1 MSQENNNNDP
11 NSFTN
16 LLSGWGNPYAGSSSN
31 PNPNP
36 NWENPNLFG
45 MSSQEVYEQHQTL
58 RYWQESQRQTTLNS
72 DFQNLQ
78 FTQQSQQSQTETY
91 EVPET
96 PTSPPKKG
104 KGRIKRKSKKK
115 TKNQP
120 KKMRKS
126 MQGPTRMNVG
136 PQVKKNYLPR
146 VGWPQV
152 RTTKSVVPKPKI
164 RFGSGL

>member
-36 NWENPNLFG
+36 NWENPNHFG

-104 KGRIKRKSKKK
+104 KGRIKRKSKKNK
-115 TKNQP
+115 E
-120 KKMRKS
+120 
-126 MQGPTRMNVG
+126 PTEEDEEIDAGAN
-136 PQVKKNYLPR
+136 
-146 VGWPQV
+146 
-152 RTTKSVVPKPKI
+152 KI
-164 RFGSGL
+164 ERWNPSEEKLLATCWVAAS